1 MKLRNYEK
9 TFLGNLSLNEGKN
22 FIGLP
27 VLDSSTGRKNGFG
40 PNLHLANLSKFGEK
54 IQQTSSN
61 DGKCRI
67 CYSFCTGL

>member
-27 VLDSSTGRKNGFG
+27 VLDS
-40 PNLHLANLSKFGEK
+40 
-54 IQQTSSN
+54 
-61 DGKCRI
+61 RI
-67 CYSFCTGL
+67 R